1 MAFDDL
7 TDKQRQLIIRLVEK
21 QALGNYRPEFLA
33 YGAGKGW
40 RILLEG
46 TGETENIELPNFQRT
61 DLHVLRDE
69 GYITLHRQGAD
80 SYRGQ
85 LKQKARH
92 QYNVWRF
99 TLPGQSPND
108 G

>member
-7 TDKQRQLIIRLVEK
+7 TDRQRQLIIWLIEK
-21 QALGNYRPEFLA
+21 QASGNYRPEFVA

-46 TGETENIELPNFQRT
+46 TGETENIERRDFQRT
-61 DLHVLRDE
+61 DLDVLE
-69 GYITLHRQGAD
+69 NKGYITLRRQTKD
-80 SYRGQ
+80 QCRGQ
-85 LKQKARH
+85 LEQKARN
-92 QYNVWRF
+92 QYKVWRF